1 MIASTSLLLW
11 IAVLLLAA
19 NLAGHLS
26 QQVGLPRVFGK
37 LIVGLLLGPAVL
49 RVVPLTQSLQDM
61 ANIGVVILMFVAG
74 VETDLVQMRRVGVA
88 AGLAAWFGVLFPL
101 AAGTVLSFAFGF
113 KLYSAIF
120 VGTVLTATSV
130 SISAQTLQE
139 LGQLKTKIG
148 STILGAAIIDDVLGI
163 LVLAVVTALGGESGS
178 YLAVIKLLVFLPAA
192 FFVGHFIV
200 PLVVRRLDLLG
211 GKDVQIAVLLALV
224 LAFSWAA
231 AQLGGLAA
239 ITGAY
244 LAGVFVGRTHIRS
257 EASELVSFLGYA
269 FFIPLFFASVGM
281 AVRLEYL
288 RAAPLF
294 AASIIVAAILTKVL
308 GCFMGALM
316 GRFSIKES
324 GIVGIGMISRGEVAL
339 VIATIGLQSGVIGS
353 TEFSVAVLM
362 TVATTLITPILL
374 KAAIGKSASK
384 EQRIERTGL
393 QSDLGL
399 LDPPMEV

>member
-11 IAVLLLAA
+11 VAVLLLAA

-26 QQVGLPRVFGK
+26 QRAGLPSVFGK
-37 LIVGLLLGPAVL
+37 LVVGLVLGPAIL
-49 RVVPLTQSLQDM
+49 HVVPLTQSIEDM

-74 VETDLVQMRRVGVA
+74 VETDLVQMRRVGLA
-88 AGLAAWFGVLFPL
+88 ATLAAWFGVLLPL
-101 AAGTVLSFAFGF
+101 GAGTILSFAFGF

-139 LGQLKTKIG
+139 LGYLQTKVG

-163 LVLAVVTALGGESGS
+163 LVLAVVTAFGGESGS
-178 YLAVIKLLVFLPAA
+178 WIAVIKLLMFLPLA
-192 FFVGHFIV
+192 FLAGRFLV
-200 PLVVRRLDLLG
+200 PPIVRRLELLG
-211 GKDVQIAVLLALV
+211 GKDVQIAVLLAMV
-224 LAFSWAA
+224 LAFAWAA

-281 AVRLEYL
+281 AVRLNDL
-288 RAAPLF
+288 RAAPFF
-294 AASIIVAAILTKVL
+294 ALCIIVAAVITKVL
-308 GCFMGALM
+308 GCFMGAAM
-316 GRFSIKES
+316 ARFSIRDA

-339 VIATIGLQSGVIGS
+339 VIATIGLQTAVIGG

-362 TVATTLITPILL
+362 TVVTTLITPILL
-374 KAAIGKSASK
+374 KIALGKRQEGDTGAPALAAH
-384 EQRIERTGL
+384 
-393 QSDLGL
+393 SDVGL